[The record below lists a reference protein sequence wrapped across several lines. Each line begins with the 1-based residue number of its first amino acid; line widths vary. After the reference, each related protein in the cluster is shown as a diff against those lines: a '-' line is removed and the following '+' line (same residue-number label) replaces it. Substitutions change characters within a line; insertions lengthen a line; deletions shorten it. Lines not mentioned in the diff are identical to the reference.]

1 MHVIIFYMKKS
12 IIMTIIISIII
23 TILIG
28 VMLTHRTQDKV
39 SNYDYDYLCTYE
51 ADSDEE
57 SSTNKIQKNLYI
69 KVDNDSYVDT
79 AIYESVYTSEYFSLA
94 TQNLIQEL
102 LSMYDEVG
110 GVETNIINS
119 KKNTYVTI
127 KYDYNK
133 IDFKELKNKLSE
145 VIDKESLQYKMNN
158 KLKVEDYTREL
169 KEYSCIKK

>member
-1 MHVIIFYMKKS
+1 
-12 IIMTIIISIII
+12 
-23 TILIG
+23 
-28 VMLTHRTQDKV
+28 
-39 SNYDYDYLCTYE
+39 
-51 ADSDEE
+51 
-57 SSTNKIQKNLYI
+57 
-69 KVDNDSYVDT
+69 
-79 AIYESVYTSEYFSLA
+79 
-94 TQNLIQEL
+94 
-102 LSMYDEVG
+102 MYDEVD

-119 KKNTYVTI
+119 KENTYVTI